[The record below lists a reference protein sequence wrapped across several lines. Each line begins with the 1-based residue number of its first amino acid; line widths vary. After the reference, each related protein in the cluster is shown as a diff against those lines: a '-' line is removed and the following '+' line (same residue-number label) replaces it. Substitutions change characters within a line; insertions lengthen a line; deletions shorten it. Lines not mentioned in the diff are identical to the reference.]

1 MISRIK
7 KIVQKIIV
15 KIILTFSNKLVG
27 RILKINDNLYL
38 IMVSINDIVYIKNEI
53 FISITCT
60 DKKRDVYNVMVPS
73 NLIFFMIFTR
83 KFVNHFD
90 RDGNVFIKKL

>member
-7 KIVQKIIV
+7 KLVQKIIV

-53 FISITCT
+53 FSI
-60 DKKRDVYNVMVPS
+60 VFQNVIDMVNS
-73 NLIFFMIFTR
+73 NQSNKEIIYKMKDSDLFDDITIFMSQLI
-83 KFVNHFD
+83 H
-90 RDGNVFIKKL
+90 